1 MSETNL
7 EPLSLSSRIAVL
19 ADVQSLFFVAKN
31 SAQSK
36 IEYNRLLS
44 GLANHRPVVRAIAY
58 VSQRP
63 GASGFNE
70 ALMRAG
76 YEVRVKELPTRDADP
91 FAKWSWIAG
100 ICVDALKLA
109 SRVDALVIASAD
121 PALVPLI
128 EAVRAVGCRVEIAS
142 IREATSP
149 DLIAA
154 ANVFIP
160 IQSAWMFR
168 EPKFTA
174 TTTPAANPSMRSSS
188 RYEGLP
194 DDREL
199 DAEAAALAARQQI
212 D

>member
-1 MSETNL
+1 MSETSHD
-7 EPLSLSSRIAVL
+7 PLPLSSRVAVL

-31 SAQSK
+31 AAQSK
-36 IEYNRLLS
+36 IEYNRLLT
-44 GLANHRPVVRAIAY
+44 GLANNRPVVRAIAY

-63 GASGFNE
+63 GASGFND

-76 YEVRVKELPTRDADP
+76 YEVRIKELPTRDADP
-91 FAKWSWIAG
+91 FAKWSWVAG

-121 PALVPLI
+121 PTLVPLI
-128 EAVRAVGCRVEIAS
+128 EAVRAIGCRVEIAG
-142 IREATSP
+142 IREAIGP
-149 DLIAA
+149 DLVAA
-154 ANVFIP
+154 ANAFIP

-168 EPKFTA
+168 EPKFAA
-174 TTTPAANPSMRSSS
+174 TTAPAATPPRRSNS

-199 DAEAAALAARQQI
+199 DAEAAAWAARQHT